1 MIGLEVNSHGDPLE
15 VISVKEM
22 ELQNMGSDQV
32 TVELIASPINP
43 SDILQIQ
50 GLYPSQRKLPSIF
63 GTEGIGKVVN
73 IGSDVKN
80 VKPGDTI
87 LLPLGNKTWKE
98 KFAISSKGLFPLPS
112 ADPLQLA
119 MIGINP
125 PTAYAMLTEF
135 VNLKEGDWIVQ
146 NAANS
151 AVGRYII
158 ILAKKLGYKTVN
170 IVRRKSLIAELKE
183 IGAEVVVVNG
193 PELISQ
199 VRNEVGDGRIK
210 LAFDAVAG
218 PATNTLAQ
226 LLTKKGVIVAYGAL
240 SLELIQVNM
249 GIMMSK
255 DLKLV
260 TFWLSHWLQ
269 NSPVEKIQNIYQELI
284 KMIASQELSAK
295 IDETF
300 SLLEYKKAFALAMK
314 EGRNGKVLLTGPAY

>member
-22 ELQNMGSDQV
+22 ELQNMESDQV

-63 GTEGIGKVVN
+63 GTEGIGKVIN

-80 VKPGDTI
+80 VKSGDTI

-98 KFAISSKGLFPLPS
+98 KFVISSKGLFPLPS

-151 AVGRYII
+151 AVGRYVIV
-158 ILAKKLGYKTVN
+158 LAKKFGFKTVN

-218 PATNTLAQ
+218 QATNTLAQ

-249 GIMMSK
+249 GFMMSK
-255 DLKLV
+255 DLRLV
-260 TFWLSHWLQ
+260 TFWLTHWLQ
-269 NSPVEKIQNIYQELI
+269 NSPIEKIQNTYQELI

-300 SLLEYKKAFALAMK
+300 SLLEYEKAFALAMK